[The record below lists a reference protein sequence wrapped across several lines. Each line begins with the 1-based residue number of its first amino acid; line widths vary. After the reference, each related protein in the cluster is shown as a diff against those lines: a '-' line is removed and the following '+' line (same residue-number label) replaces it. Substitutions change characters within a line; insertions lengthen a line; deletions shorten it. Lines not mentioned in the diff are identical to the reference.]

1 MSTTPGAGHPEAL
14 IKVALIGSAPDDQ
27 AAADA
32 AAVFEAL
39 RAAFPSDRDASDVPR
54 PETDDARPTVW
65 TAAYEVRE
73 AAQGEPAA
81 TSLTAPMTVTVQGAN
96 RLVDVLCE
104 VLERVFTVQEKG
116 TAFGDQEKELELV
129 LGTR

>member
-1 MSTTPGAGHPEAL
+1 MPGTDNPEAL
-14 IKVALIGSAPDDQ
+14 VKVALTGRSHD
-27 AAADA
+27 DA

-39 RAAFPSDRDASDVPR
+39 RAAFPSDRAASDVPQM
-54 PETDDARPTVW
+54 ETDGGRPTVW

-81 TSLTAPMTVTVQGAN
+81 TTLTAPMTASVQGGYHA
-96 RLVDVLCE
+96 VDVLRG
-104 VLERVFTVQEKG
+104 VLEGTFTVQEKG

-129 LGTR
+129 LESR